1 MMKTNCDESLQ
12 VLLRLL
18 IDRIVED
25 LSRAAWQT

>member
-1 MMKTNCDESLQ
+1 MMKTNFDESLQ

-25 LSRAAWQT
+25 LSHAA